1 MMARFYQIAMDGPAG
16 AGKSSIA
23 KKLSLKLNFTF
34 INSGGIFRSIAVAI
48 AENNID
54 YNNENQIENLLKLN
68 KISQKGDD
76 MYLNDKNISDKT
88 WTPKITAL
96 VPNIAKIKIIREYV
110 KKIQQ
115 NIAKTNNIAIEGRDT
130 TTMIF
135 PNAILKCWVFA
146 DPKIRAL
153 RRWEQNGKIGTVEEI
168 LDELLLRDKKDSER
182 VEAPMKRA
190 FGAFDV
196 DTTNLNVDQAV
207 TLIFNEFLKR
217 KK

>member
-88 WTPKITAL
+88 
-96 VPNIAKIKIIREYV
+96 
-110 KKIQQ
+110 
-115 NIAKTNNIAIEGRDT
+115 
-130 TTMIF
+130 
-135 PNAILKCWVFA
+135 
-146 DPKIRAL
+146 
-153 RRWEQNGKIGTVEEI
+153 
-168 LDELLLRDKKDSER
+168 
-182 VEAPMKRA
+182 
-190 FGAFDV
+190 
-196 DTTNLNVDQAV
+196 
-207 TLIFNEFLKR
+207 
-217 KK
+217 